1 MGESSRMPRPLPYCR
16 QDPSLL
22 RDFQVRRGRSI
33 PSTREQREQPP
44 TALIAVH
51 RSMLVD
57 LFVVPLVVFTT
68 NVERKVDVEEE
79 IHLQQGQLLGRNAS
93 HAGIVRVRVKI
104 IIERLRR
111 DHNAMGQT
119 GAARLTSLAVLDER
133 SGCSPE
139 YRSSE

>member
-1 MGESSRMPRPLPYCR
+1 
-16 QDPSLL
+16 
-22 RDFQVRRGRSI
+22 
-33 PSTREQREQPP
+33 
-44 TALIAVH
+44 
-51 RSMLVD
+51 MLVD

-79 IHLQQGQLLGRNAS
+79 IHLQQSQLFGRNAS
-93 HAGIVRVRVKI
+93 HAGIVRVRVEI

-111 DHNAMGQT
+111 DYNAMGQT